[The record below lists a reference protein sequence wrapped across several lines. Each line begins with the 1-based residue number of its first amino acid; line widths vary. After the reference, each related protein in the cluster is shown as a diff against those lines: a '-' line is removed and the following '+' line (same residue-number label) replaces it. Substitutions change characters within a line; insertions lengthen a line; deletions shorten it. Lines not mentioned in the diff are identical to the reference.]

1 MKAFEVFLNGER
13 LCLAGI
19 AGRCVLTV
27 IIDHVKGKDDPV
39 DEINLQVGG
48 LISNTHEHVI
58 WSRTQ
63 LGTGDEVRVRIIE
76 SDSADEPAERMAPD
90 SEQDLEQRKALVRA
104 TVKSLGWTLI
114 EPGNTASNQGETETS
129 E

>member
-1 MKAFEVFLNGER
+1 MKAFEVFLNGDR

-27 IIDHVKGKDDPV
+27 IIGHVKGKVDPV
-39 DEINLQVGG
+39 DELDLQVGG
-48 LISNTHEHVI
+48 LISDTNEHVT
-58 WSRTQ
+58 WSTKQ
-63 LGTGDEVRVRIIE
+63 LNTDDEVRVRIIE
-76 SDSADEPAERMAPD
+76 SDSADEPTERMAQD

-114 EPGNTASNQGETETS
+114 EPGNTASNQGET
-129 E
+129 